1 MKKLPFILS
10 VLLSCLSVQALIA
23 YDDASDI
30 VYSDGWDNMDNGGNG
45 FGAWVMNNW
54 SNVQSNY
61 FGISSST
68 DNDGISSTN
77 NIDTDNVA
85 FKIMN
90 PATNG
95 YIEIFRYTEKNF
107 HLK

>member
-1 MKKLPFILS
+1 MRTLPYILS
-10 VLLSCLSVQALIA
+10 AILSCLSVQALIA

-45 FGAWVMNNW
+45 FGAWVMNSW
-54 SNVQSNY
+54 SDVQSNY

-68 DNDGISSTN
+68 ENDGISSTN

-90 PATNG
+90 S
-95 YIEIFRYTEKNF
+95 TELMDI
-107 HLK
+107 LKYFDT

>member
-30 VYSDGWDNMDNGGNG
+30 VYSDGWDNMDNGGSG
-45 FGAWVMNNW
+45 FGAWIMNSW
-54 SNVQSNY
+54 SDVQSNY

-68 DNDGISSTN
+68 
-77 NIDTDNVA
+77 
-85 FKIMN
+85 
-90 PATNG
+90 
-95 YIEIFRYTEKNF
+95 EITAYHQQKYRLRWCCFQNYEF
-107 HLK
+107 D